1 MKNYFFVCLS
11 LFLLSA
17 CSSLKKSVFY
27 GGLAGAAI
35 GAAAGNTLSPDPESR
50 IPNTAVWGSLGALA
64 GAAIGYFFHMDDP
77 ENRELPSMIL
87 PSGEVP
93 LSKDKK
99 INEAIVIPSDSRK
112 YKVET
117 GPLPI
122 HLKGKV
128 KNPYIIEHVIPERVE
143 ELKNGKTITIE
154 GHKAW
159 EVSFE

>member
-1 MKNYFFVCLS
+1 MKH
-11 LFLLSA
+11 FLLILLILLSS
-17 CSSLKKSVFY
+17 CSSLKKSIIY
-27 GGLAGAAI
+27 GSLAGAAI
-35 GAAAGNTLSPDPESR
+35 GAVAGNTLSPDSESR
-50 IPNTAVWGSLGALA
+50 MPNTAMWGSLGTLG
-64 GAAIGYFFHMDDP
+64 GATLGYIFHMDDP
-77 ENRELPSMIL
+77 ENRDLPSMIL
-87 PSGEVP
+87 PSGEAP
-93 LSKDKK
+93 LTSDKK
-99 INEAIVIPSDSRK
+99 LKEALVIPADTKK

-154 GHKAW
+154 AHKAW

>member
-1 MKNYFFVCLS
+1 MKSNLFIFLS
-11 LFLLSA
+11 LFILCS
-17 CSSLKKSVFY
+17 CSSLKKSIIY
-27 GGLAGAAI
+27 GGLAGTII
-35 GAAAGNTLSPDPESR
+35 GAAGGNALSPDSESR
-50 IPNTAVWGSLGALA
+50 MPNTVVWGSLGALG
-64 GAAIGYFFHMDDP
+64 GAALGYLFHMDDP

-93 LSKDKK
+93 LSRDNKL
-99 INEAIVIPSDSRK
+99 NEAIVIPSDSKK

-128 KNPYIIEHVIPERVE
+128 KNPYIIEHIIPERVE

-154 GHKAW
+154 AHKAW